1 MVPSINSRRLEWPS
15 GLGALGVRFPSLA
28 IRSLAFESR
37 QPGAR
42 GSDQGARA
50 LDQVAQGPWEP
61 PGAPP
66 AGISTGRTGHE
77 PSGNLGRKG
86 VCARRTL
93 SLDRTDLARPGK
105 VSQTAGASEV

>member
-1 MVPSINSRRLEWPS
+1 MVPSINSRRLGWPS
-15 GLGALGVRFPSLA
+15 GLGGLGVRLPSLA

-50 LDQVAQGPWEP
+50 LDQVAQGPREP

-66 AGISTGRTGHE
+66 RASARGEQGTSPGGIWGGRE
-77 PSGNLGRKG
+77 SALGGR
-86 VCARRTL
+86 
-93 SLDRTDLARPGK
+93 
-105 VSQTAGASEV
+105 